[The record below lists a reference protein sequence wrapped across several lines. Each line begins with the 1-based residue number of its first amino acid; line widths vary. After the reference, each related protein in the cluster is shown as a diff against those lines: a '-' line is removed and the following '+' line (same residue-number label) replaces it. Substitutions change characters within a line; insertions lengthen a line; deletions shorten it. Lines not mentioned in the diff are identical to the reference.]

1 MPREERSRGGSLAE
15 TAAPCPHYGV
25 TSARSTRTSPASPTR
40 PWGSTTPVPDEP
52 GVVASQMLVMVPP
65 TCRSAD
71 HMTGTTDAGRTVT
84 SAQKPLP
91 QSDAIAPVTRRFT
104 GAGAGAGT
112 GAGPGFGAVPSRP
125 ITTSLHE

>member
-1 MPREERSRGGSLAE
+1 MPALRAYLCAQYPNLAGDPDD
-15 TAAPCPHYGV
+15 AVGFHDAPRTV
-25 TSARSTRTSPASPTR
+25 T
-40 PWGSTTPVPDEP
+40 VPDEP
-52 GVVASQMLVMVPP
+52 GVVAPQMLVIVPP
-65 TCRSAD
+65 TCSSAD
-71 HMTGTTDAGRTVT
+71 HVTGTTDAGRTVT